1 MKTILFVC
9 TGNICRSPMA
19 EGLFRHATEG
29 RTDCQTI
36 SAGVGAMEGQ
46 PPSPHAVRALKEL
59 DIDISQQRS
68 RMLTPDLIER
78 ADYIFG
84 MTHSHVDQINL
95 LFPHAAEKTFL
106 LREFDETLDEF
117 EKDITDPIGGSYET
131 YAYCRDQIEQ
141 GIFSMLKFIEQTSE
155 PLVSPLSAAKTR
167 CAVGCDHAG
176 FRLKEAIK
184 DYLQEKGIS
193 LTDVGA
199 NSSEVCDYSDYA
211 RAVGELITAERCEF
225 GLLICS
231 TGVGMSMAANKIG
244 GVRAALVFDEH
255 MAALSRQHNNANVL
269 CLGASNTSPAQ
280 ARKILDAFLAAQFEG
295 GRHERRINKME
306 TPNTPAYLR
315 LKTVDPEIA
324 NAIFLERQR
333 QQENIELIASENFVS
348 PAVMEA
354 QGSVLTNKYAEGY
367 PGKRWYG
374 GCENVDVIERAAIER
389 AKKIFGA
396 EHVNVQPHSGSQA
409 NMAVYFAVL
418 KPGDKMLTMELSHG
432 GHLTHGNKANFS
444 GRFFEIVHYGVRKD
458 TEMIDYDQLQKM
470 AREHRPR
477 MITVGAS
484 AYPRIID
491 FKRMGEIARE
501 AGAYLLA
508 DIAHIAGLVATGFH
522 PSPVEHADFV
532 TTTTHKT
539 LRGPRG
545 GLILCREKYAKEI
558 DSQVFPGIQGGPLV
572 HVIAAKAVCFQEAMQ
587 PAFKAYQAQI
597 VANAKALAEGMASNH
612 FRLISGGTDNH
623 LMLVDV
629 GGRGL
634 TGKECQTALDEAGI
648 TINKNTIPFETRSP
662 FQASGIR
669 LGTPAVT
676 TRGMKEPEMAAI
688 ADMISEVLLDIKNLD
703 TAHKVRERVRELTAR
718 YPLPY

>member
-1 MKTILFVC
+1 
-9 TGNICRSPMA
+9 
-19 EGLFRHATEG
+19 
-29 RTDCQTI
+29 
-36 SAGVGAMEGQ
+36 
-46 PPSPHAVRALKEL
+46 
-59 DIDISQQRS
+59 
-68 RMLTPDLIER
+68 
-78 ADYIFG
+78 
-84 MTHSHVDQINL
+84 
-95 LFPHAAEKTFL
+95 
-106 LREFDETLDEF
+106 
-117 EKDITDPIGGSYET
+117 
-131 YAYCRDQIEQ
+131 
-141 GIFSMLKFIEQTSE
+141 
-155 PLVSPLSAAKTR
+155 
-167 CAVGCDHAG
+167 
-176 FRLKEAIK
+176 
-184 DYLQEKGIS
+184 
-193 LTDVGA
+193 
-199 NSSEVCDYSDYA
+199 
-211 RAVGELITAERCEF
+211 
-225 GLLICS
+225 
-231 TGVGMSMAANKIG
+231 
-244 GVRAALVFDEH
+244 
-255 MAALSRQHNNANVL
+255 
-269 CLGASNTSPAQ
+269 
-280 ARKILDAFLAAQFEG
+280 
-295 GRHERRINKME
+295 
-306 TPNTPAYLR
+306 
-315 LKTVDPEIA
+315 
-324 NAIFLERQR
+324 
-333 QQENIELIASENFVS
+333 
-348 PAVMEA
+348 
-354 QGSVLTNKYAEGY
+354 
-367 PGKRWYG
+367 
-374 GCENVDVIERAAIER
+374 
-389 AKKIFGA
+389 
-396 EHVNVQPHSGSQA
+396 
-409 NMAVYFAVL
+409 
-418 KPGDKMLTMELSHG
+418 
-432 GHLTHGNKANFS
+432 
-444 GRFFEIVHYGVRKD
+444 
-458 TEMIDYDQLQKM
+458 
-470 AREHRPR
+470 